1 MEPNAERL
9 VEFFKMILFTRT
21 NGGTS
26 GHEQEVQMPAL
37 ERKFDDLL
45 AFVHMMVKRDA
56 EMGNQKRKD
65 GKSTNGEVSEG
76 RPRINMDLPP
86 RPQTPPKPEGRDFQF
101 YMPPKFKVPKLEKNN
116 GRNDSMIHL
125 QMYCWKMAQYTNN
138 EPLMIQTFQGTLDRA
153 HSRVFLV
160 DLIPVEERIKD
171 AGKTKEI
178 MDTPALMALV
188 EQIAKRTLVE
198 KNEGKVQMIAKND
211 GKWRRTLP
219 CYTHLE
225 SAKVGSDSTSSQG
238 A

>member
-1 MEPNAERL
+1 
-9 VEFFKMILFTRT
+9 
-21 NGGTS
+21 
-26 GHEQEVQMPAL
+26 
-37 ERKFDDLL
+37 
-45 AFVHMMVKRDA
+45 
-56 EMGNQKRKD
+56 
-65 GKSTNGEVSEG
+65 
-76 RPRINMDLPP
+76 
-86 RPQTPPKPEGRDFQF
+86 
-101 YMPPKFKVPKLEKNN
+101 
-116 GRNDSMIHL
+116 
-125 QMYCWKMAQYTNN
+125 
-138 EPLMIQTFQGTLDRA
+138 
-153 HSRVFLV
+153 V

-238 A
+238 AQDLNDLLGLLRGAIFEKSQQRNARQLHQDR